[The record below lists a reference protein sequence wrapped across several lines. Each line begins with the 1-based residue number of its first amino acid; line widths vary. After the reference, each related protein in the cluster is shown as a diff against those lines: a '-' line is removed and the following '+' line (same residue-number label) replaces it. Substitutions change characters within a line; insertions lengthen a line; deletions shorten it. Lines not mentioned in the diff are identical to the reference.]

1 MIRMI
6 PSHIHSPS
14 CCSDDNF
21 LDATNANDDGEDEPH
36 VQTWSA
42 SNGFLKRNNYSSVIQ
57 ETTQQPMPI
66 GSARQQRYKNLIRDR
81 GFEDIL
87 QACRPRSRGEYGSG
101 LPVSLTNLLKKV
113 ARPVTIT
120 RSETDD
126 NLKMA
131 NLNRDSQQLAS
142 LGDMARLSPQR
153 ALDTSKS
160 RYLEWGTVN
169 FDTFPPQRRF
179 SNTQHQSYNNTL
191 NRSFSGSHGSSP
203 SSSLGSYRFPSYL
216 LSISHLQSTASLGSD
231 GQSVSSGHQSNGSM
245 ATPDNEQ
252 DTPSG
257 IDELKKFMSD
267 FDTSTFSNTST
278 GVHAKS
284 GNVSQSILKDSL
296 RNSPNEPLW

>member
-1 MIRMI
+1 MW
-6 PSHIHSPS
+6 HLLTYIHSPS
-14 CCSDDNF
+14 CSDDNF
-21 LDATNANDDGEDEPH
+21 LDTTNSNNNNDDGEDEPH

-42 SNGFLKRNNYSSVIQ
+42 SNGFLKRINNSSVIQ
-57 ETTQQPMPI
+57 ETTQQPVPI

-101 LPVSLTNLLKKV
+101 LPISLTNLLKKV

-142 LGDMARLSPQR
+142 LGDMARTSPQH

-169 FDTFPPQRRF
+169 FDAFPQRRF
-179 SNTQHQSYNNTL
+179 SNAQHQPYNTL

-203 SSSLGSYRFPSYL
+203 SSSLGSYRFPSHL

-252 DTPSG
+252 DAPSG

-267 FDTSTFSNTST
+267 FDTSTFSNTPT

-284 GNVSQSILKDSL
+284 GNVSQSLLEDSL
-296 RNSPNEPLW
+296 WNSPNEPIW

>member
-1 MIRMI
+1 MVS
-6 PSHIHSPS
+6 SHIHSPS
-14 CCSDDNF
+14 F
-21 LDATNANDDGEDEPH
+21 LDDTFLDTTNTNNNDDGEDEAH

-42 SNGFLKRNNYSSVIQ
+42 SNGFLKRNNNPSVIQ
-57 ETTQQPMPI
+57 ESQQPMPI

-101 LPVSLTNLLKKV
+101 LPISLTNLLKKV

-142 LGDMARLSPQR
+142 LGDMARSSPQR

-169 FDTFPPQRRF
+169 FDAFPQRRF
-179 SNTQHQSYNNTL
+179 SNTQHQPYNNTL

-203 SSSLGSYRFPSYL
+203 SSSLGSYRFPSHL

-252 DTPSG
+252 DAPSG

-267 FDTSTFSNTST
+267 FDTSTFSNTPT

-284 GNVSQSILKDSL
+284 GNVSQSLLEDSL
-296 RNSPNEPLW
+296 RNSPNELLW